1 MLNTEGIL
9 KFDSLKSFKDHSMKS
24 KISLLLAIVMIA
36 FATTQCKKKKAEE
49 SPAEEPPITPAG
61 PVLTTIAEVFTVAG
75 SPTQSYTVSA
85 TSGMT
90 LNVNNVIIEIPANS
104 FETTSSGTVSGVVD
118 VKVRTILTKR
128 QVILSGA
135 SGGTSNSKLVTTK
148 GCVKVTASQNT
159 QSLRLVPAATVHVK
173 VPEGP
178 SFPPSTQKFYAGKIS
193 ASDSTLIWSLGT
205 DVSNIPPALDTANAT
220 FQHNATLDSLKWL
233 NVGTVWDSLTTNK
246 GPVIVKVDGSQFTK
260 ANCAIYL
267 SLNGSNI
274 TIGALT
280 EIFNGTYRISNIP
293 NGRGV
298 TLVAIAIIN
307 GQYYSAIQTTI
318 TGAAFYSL
326 NLVPISLSQLQTNLD
341 ALP

>member
-1 MLNTEGIL
+1 
-9 KFDSLKSFKDHSMKS
+9 MKS
-24 KISLLLAIVMIA
+24 KLSLLMAVVLIA
-36 FATTQCKKKKAEE
+36 FSTSQCKKKKAEE
-49 SPAEEPPITPAG
+49 EPAAETPTTPTSPAI
-61 PVLTTIAEVFTVAG
+61 TTIAEVFTVAG
-75 SPTQSYTVSA
+75 SPTQAFSVNALTG
-85 TSGMT
+85 TT

-104 FETTSSGTVSGVVD
+104 FETTTSGTVTGAVD
-118 VKVRTILTKR
+118 INVRTILTKR

-135 SGGTSNSKLVTTK
+135 SGGTTNSRLVTTK

-159 QSLRLVPAATVHVK
+159 QSLRLVPTTTVHVK
-173 VPEGP
+173 VPDGP
-178 SFPPSTQKFYAGKIS
+178 SFPSPMKKFYAKKIS
-193 ASDSTLIWSLGT
+193 ASDSTMVWDLGT
-205 DVSNIPPALDTANAT
+205 DVSNIPPSMDTMSAT
-220 FQHNATLDSLKWL
+220 YQHNASLDSLKWL
-233 NVGTVWDSLTTNK
+233 NVGVVWDSLTTNK
-246 GPVIVKVDGSQFTK
+246 GPVIVKVDGSKFTA

-298 TLVAIAIIN
+298 SLIAIAVIN

-326 NLVPISLSQLQTNLD
+326 NLMPISLNQLKTDLD